1 MIYNF
6 FVARRIVWA
15 FYTFFFFSI
24 LVPISVL
31 FSEVQ
36 IPVWE
41 LIYIPVAINVL
52 TSVGTPRLDHCLLL
66 LEKKI
71 VAPPCSILFEKTT
84 YSVAVRDQLTQAIK
98 VYYIYCRSI
107 HLIIPWFLFENVMAL
122 HRSKALM
129 IGFFEAGRAN
139 EWIVT
144 QKLGNAQKM
153 KSVGR
158 TKENRHFKDR

>member
-15 FYTFFFFSI
+15 FYTFLFFSI

-84 YSVAVRDQLTQAIK
+84 YSVAVRDQLTQ
-98 VYYIYCRSI
+98 
-107 HLIIPWFLFENVMAL
+107 
-122 HRSKALM
+122 
-129 IGFFEAGRAN
+129 G
-139 EWIVT
+139 
-144 QKLGNAQKM
+144 
-153 KSVGR
+153 
-158 TKENRHFKDR
+158 